1 MPITIV
7 DLNTEKKKKKNPLKP
22 ANPSTSD
29 VKQGHKRKG
38 GGSKPH
44 SSRGRIGTATI
55 KKNVDAAARRA
66 NKRSEKAMRADN
78 NILTELGNYITATGG
93 VNSLAKKTA
102 KKASV
107 PKPKRKP
114 PVPKVPLITGPK
126 AKAARRP
133 TMKEQRDAGASVMV
147 DYEQLNKMAGGGMI
161 GGQKKLD
168 ANKDGM
174 ISKVDFE
181 MMGANKKQ
189 YGGKVSYKMAGGQV
203 VANCYD

>member
-1 MPITIV
+1 MAINYKDRTH
-7 DLNTEKKKKKNPLKP
+7 
-22 ANPSTSD
+22 TS
-29 VKQGHKRKG
+29 KGKAGKTPHTG
-38 GGSKPH
+38 GGKPH
-44 SSRGRIGTATI
+44 SGAT
-55 KKNVDAAARRA
+55 KNRLRKSLEEREARLAARKM
-66 NKRSEKAMRADN
+66 NK
-78 NILTELGNYITATGG
+78 
-93 VNSLAKKTA
+93 NS
-102 KKASV
+102 SV

-114 PVPKVPLITGPK
+114 PVPKVPTIKANPGP
-126 AKAARRP
+126 AKRRP

-147 DYEQLNKMAGGGMI
+147 DYDQLNKMAGGGMT

-181 MMGANKKQ
+181 MMGANRKQ